1 MWIKSL
7 AAASSYSYPE
17 SARVTLELTRQDMRF
32 LTNALYRY
40 ITGGQNQNKDVCHLY
55 SDLLIA
61 DQLMETGVIDD
72 WTIEQIAIHRG
83 MTGIKQ
89 VDDDDPGFLPVK
101 TKTIKKEEEN

>member
-7 AAASSYSYPE
+7 NAASSYSHSE
-17 SARVTLELTRQDMRF
+17 SARVTLELTRQDMHY

-61 DQLMETGVIDD
+61 DQLMETGVVDD
-72 WTIEQIAIHRG
+72 WTIDRVQDYRAGQYIPS
-83 MTGIKQ
+83 
-89 VDDDDPGFLPVK
+89 DDD
-101 TKTIKKEEEN
+101 EEDVSE

>member
-7 AAASSYSYPE
+7 AAASSYSHPE
-17 SARVTLELTRQDMRF
+17 TARVTLELTRQDMRF

-72 WTIEQIAIHRG
+72 WTIDRVQDYR
-83 MTGIKQ
+83 TGQYIPS
-89 VDDDDPGFLPVK
+89 DDD
-101 TKTIKKEEEN
+101 EEDVSE